1 MPKGSLFPFE
11 MTENSQVERK
21 YVPKVAVIS
30 SMIPVNEITPSI
42 DKTLFLPQ

>member
-11 MTENSQVERK
+11 MTERVERK
-21 YVPKVAVIS
+21 HVPKVAVIS
-30 SMIPVNEITPSI
+30 SIIPVNEITPSI